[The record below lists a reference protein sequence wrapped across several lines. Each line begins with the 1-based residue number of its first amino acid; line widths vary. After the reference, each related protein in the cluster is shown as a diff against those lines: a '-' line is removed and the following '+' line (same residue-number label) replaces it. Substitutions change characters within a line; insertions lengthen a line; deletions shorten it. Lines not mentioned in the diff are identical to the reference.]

1 MDASEDDLS
10 DIELPASKGSKVRVR
25 RKWLIKHVAIN
36 EQVVNISPTISHA
49 HKGVDDCVVGFVE
62 GLSDTTLDG
71 DMAFVGS
78 VIVGHLAWPPRG
90 LTPGDIAGI
99 CCCCGSGSC
108 WP

>member
-78 VIVGHLAWPPRG
+78 VIVGHVPQ
-90 LTPGDIAGI
+90 TV
-99 CCCCGSGSC
+99 
-108 WP
+108 